1 MILQL
6 PKIVICLVII
16 SNLHVTSSKNIFHG
30 YSKYITNYISNLVEN
45 AVGKTQCASDLK
57 SLAHDLIN
65 MERWA
70 LEMVDSSG
78 KVASGI
84 LAGHIYMTGNFDQC
98 LEIREQK
105 NDTLINGQY
114 CTVTLTHSKTNSG
127 PFDFLLNTAAVAE
140 FLGITLNSQSK
151 TFLKVIRL
159 HYGICIPHSC
169 SIGNLQS
176 IWDYI
181 EHTFKAPIHVNFQ
194 DMMCRVKGKEV
205 EPYFFDKY
213 IIAIFVVYFI
223 LLVVCTWYDLTIH
236 QQNDE
241 NTDNYIV
248 AFSLYTNAKKLFT
261 SKTGSQDKSVNN
273 LKSINGIKV
282 LSMLWVIMGHRCIM
296 NFFSGATNTVYAH
309 QLKERIE
316 FLFIISASY
325 AVDTFLFL
333 SGFLLSY
340 GIFKNQELLKKRKQ
354 FPVIPMYIYRFLR
367 LSPALIATIL
377 FYVSVF
383 KKMNDGPGWPLYSR
397 KLAGSCA
404 LNWWATLLFISNYL
418 DISHQ
423 CVEQAWYLAVDS
435 QLFFI
440 SPIILIYFLK
450 MPWRTSSMCI
460 VACII
465 SALYAFVITVQNEL
479 GATYIEGNQA
489 YLERIYGSTFVRMP
503 PYLIGLIFGFLL
515 YKYQKIKIPMVTNL
529 FLWISTFAA
538 CCALIAV
545 HQVFTGNNYDSVRAG
560 LFNSCARPAWALVT
574 GSVVFLCSTGH
585 GGKLNE
591 WLSLPVFQVLVK
603 LSYSVYLVQ
612 MIVILF
618 FTGSKRHSDHF
629 NYPKLFHDYIG
640 DLGFIFIVATIWCL
654 AFESPYVAIGKTFFK
669 KALKELSD
677 NQSEEKTK
685 TKRKNKKGYVVCV
698 YKYDDDQT
706 IKKLN

>member
-309 QLKERIE
+309 Q
-316 FLFIISASY
+316 
-325 AVDTFLFL
+325 
-333 SGFLLSY
+333 
-340 GIFKNQELLKKRKQ
+340 
-354 FPVIPMYIYRFLR
+354 
-367 LSPALIATIL
+367 
-377 FYVSVF
+377 
-383 KKMNDGPGWPLYSR
+383 
-397 KLAGSCA
+397 
-404 LNWWATLLFISNYL
+404 
-418 DISHQ
+418 

-629 NYPKLFHDYIG
+629 NYPKLSLLVYSFLCFDDTSRAAKKITRICN
-640 DLGFIFIVATIWCL
+640 DVQENNFIFFHESRAKRELERLVSVTRHCPIQFVA
-654 AFESPYVAIGKTFFK
+654 ANFFK
-669 KALKELSD
+669 MKRRTILRLMSIISTYLIVLLEFD
-677 NQSEEKTK
+677 EKFSIFS
-685 TKRKNKKGYVVCV
+685 KRH
-698 YKYDDDQT
+698 
-706 IKKLN
+706 

>member
-1 MILQL
+1 
-6 PKIVICLVII
+6 
-16 SNLHVTSSKNIFHG
+16 
-30 YSKYITNYISNLVEN
+30 
-45 AVGKTQCASDLK
+45 
-57 SLAHDLIN
+57 
-65 MERWA
+65 
-70 LEMVDSSG
+70 
-78 KVASGI
+78 
-84 LAGHIYMTGNFDQC
+84 
-98 LEIREQK
+98 
-105 NDTLINGQY
+105 
-114 CTVTLTHSKTNSG
+114 
-127 PFDFLLNTAAVAE
+127 
-140 FLGITLNSQSK
+140 
-151 TFLKVIRL
+151 
-159 HYGICIPHSC
+159 
-169 SIGNLQS
+169 
-176 IWDYI
+176 
-181 EHTFKAPIHVNFQ
+181 
-194 DMMCRVKGKEV
+194 
-205 EPYFFDKY
+205 
-213 IIAIFVVYFI
+213 
-223 LLVVCTWYDLTIH
+223 
-236 QQNDE
+236 
-241 NTDNYIV
+241 
-248 AFSLYTNAKKLFT
+248 
-261 SKTGSQDKSVNN
+261 
-273 LKSINGIKV
+273 
-282 LSMLWVIMGHRCIM
+282 
-296 NFFSGATNTVYAH
+296 
-309 QLKERIE
+309 
-316 FLFIISASY
+316 
-325 AVDTFLFL
+325 
-333 SGFLLSY
+333 
-340 GIFKNQELLKKRKQ
+340 
-354 FPVIPMYIYRFLR
+354 
-367 LSPALIATIL
+367 
-377 FYVSVF
+377 
-383 KKMNDGPGWPLYSR
+383 
-397 KLAGSCA
+397 
-404 LNWWATLLFISNYL
+404 
-418 DISHQ
+418 
-423 CVEQAWYLAVDS
+423 
-435 QLFFI
+435 
-440 SPIILIYFLK
+440 

-538 CCALIAV
+538 YCALIAV